1 LAIHFDAVT
10 RARARM
16 ALGALLATGAGDRL
30 RGRGLGALASQRLL
44 TWSLSIFG
52 VVAVLGVLTFGALAF
67 RLSQG
72 PIALDSL
79 SASIASSLEERLGGK
94 YSFALG
100 PLFLESGKTGL
111 GLSFQGV
118 VIKESSGR
126 TVLAAPRGEVG
137 LDLLALTAFTVR
149 AKRLELEGVDL
160 GLSLR
165 PNGALSISAGQSSG
179 EGSGISFD
187 LPASTGAG
195 EANASIFAT
204 LAESAINAM
213 TNSSLGLERLS
224 IAHGRLTIDDALTG
238 QDTHFDDV
246 SVDFEKLRR
255 ASVLRVSARGPSGP
269 WSLTATARVSG
280 AGGLEIEAR
289 DLNLPDILVAAGLR
303 TFPFETDMPI
313 SFKLDLRLG
322 PERGLSSMEGR
333 FGLGAGYFK
342 LEDPDHQP
350 LLIDEATGGARWDS
364 QNRRLLIENVQIF
377 EGDSHIS
384 FSGAIS
390 PPSATNLAW
399 TIDFAS
405 YDTVFAGE
413 RPGEQPIRLDKSL
426 FQARYLP
433 AEKRFILDDFSI
445 AGPEVSAALKAQ
457 STLTE
462 AGPTLKLDL
471 AIGEGPIAVAA
482 RLWPS
487 FIVADVRRWCLQN
500 VNGGEL
506 QSASVSIDWDAA
518 TYTAARQKKAVPRD
532 SVHGSFSVKD
542 ASVKLLE
549 GAPPLAGVEG
559 GGSWTGHD
567 LALNAAHGFIDVGP
581 GRRIL
586 ASDIAFAVPDTTPM
600 PFNPA
605 EASARFQGGVDAL
618 FDLVTRDPLKTYLGL
633 PLDLAPP
640 KGRFD
645 GKVTVDLKLSKTA
658 RPEDATVRADIA
670 LSNLQIDKFLGSERF
685 EQGAMTISLD
695 RKAISITGDG
705 KLFGAPAT
713 IDVSKSA
720 AEEGAAQVAF
730 TLDDAAR
737 AKKGMNFGSSLAG
750 PVGVRIK
757 SLIGARASGDMELD
771 FARAAFDNP
780 FPGLTKP
787 AGKPAKATLSFK
799 SDSDGL
805 ALNNIVF
812 DGAGASLKGS
822 AQLSNDGSLVSAKL
836 LQVRLSPG
844 DDLKA
849 EVAPG
854 DSGLKITVRG
864 ASLDARPILKG
875 LFAAGPPSG
884 AKDFDLDLKVA
895 SVAGA
900 NKQALSQV
908 DLGLSRRDGQTQQ
921 FRLNAVLGGGA
932 LTARSGEGGSIR
944 VQGADAGALLKFLD
958 FYTRME
964 KGALDLSMHS
974 NEGQQEGEVA
984 VKDFILRNEP
994 ALRQLVAAGQPNG
1007 AEGSID
1013 ADVAPFQKLT
1023 AAFTRTTG
1031 RVDLR
1036 DSVIYD
1042 QQMGLT
1048 AKGFIDYAKDRVD
1061 ISGTYVPAYQVNN
1074 LVTHIPVVG
1083 TLLGGGAHEGMFAVN
1098 YRITGPAS
1106 APTLAVNPLSAVTP
1120 GILRKMFGAIDGTLP
1135 SAEDADQDGATPAP
1149 TAPVFP
1155 PGR

>member
-1 LAIHFDAVT
+1 
-10 RARARM
+10 M

-30 RGRGLGALASQRLL
+30 RGRGFGALASRRLL
-44 TWSLSIFG
+44 TWSLSVFGVIAALG
-52 VVAVLGVLTFGALAF
+52 VVAFLALAF

-79 SASIASSLEERLGGK
+79 SASIASSLEERFGGK
-94 YSFALG
+94 YSFVLG

-118 VIKESSGR
+118 ALKESSGR
-126 TVLAAPRGEVG
+126 TVLAAPRGAVS
-137 LDLLALTAFTVR
+137 LDLLALTGFSVR
-149 AKRLELEGVDL
+149 AKRLELDGVDL

-165 PNGALSISAGQSSG
+165 PDGALSVSAGQSSG

-187 LPASTGAG
+187 LPASSGAG
-195 EANASIFAT
+195 QTNASVFAGV
-204 LAESAINAM
+204 AKSVIDAM
-213 TNSSLGLERLS
+213 TSSSLGLERLS

-246 SVDFEKLRR
+246 SVDFEQLRH

-269 WSLTATARVSG
+269 WSLATTARIGG

-303 TFPFETDMPI
+303 DFPFETDMPI
-313 SFKLDLRLG
+313 SFKLDLRLSA
-322 PERGLSSMEGR
+322 EHGLSSMEGR
-333 FGLGAGYFK
+333 FGLGAGYFR
-342 LEDPDHQP
+342 LEDPDHRP
-350 LLIDEATGGARWDS
+350 LLIDEVVGRTRWDAE
-364 QNRRLLIENVQIF
+364 NGRLLIENVQIF
-377 EGDSHIS
+377 EGDTHV
-384 FSGAIS
+384 FFAGAIS
-390 PPSATNLAW
+390 PPNATSPTW
-399 TIDFAS
+399 TMELSSSDV
-405 YDTVFAGE
+405 VFAGE
-413 RPGEQPIRLDKSL
+413 RPGERPIRLDKSL

-433 AEKRFILDDFSI
+433 AEKRFVLDNFSI
-445 AGPEVSAALKAQ
+445 AGPEMSADLKAQ
-457 STLTE
+457 STLTDD
-462 AGPTLKLDL
+462 GPTLKLDL
-471 AIGEGPIAVAA
+471 AIGEGPIGVVA

-487 FIVADVRRWCLQN
+487 FIVADVRKWCLQN
-500 VNGGEL
+500 VLGGEL
-506 QSASVSIDWDAA
+506 VSGSVSIDWDAA
-518 TYTAARQKKAVPRD
+518 TYAVARQKKAVPRD
-532 SVHGSFSVKD
+532 TVHGSFTVKD
-542 ASVKLLE
+542 ASVVLLE
-549 GAPPLAGVEG
+549 GAPPLAGLEG
-559 GGSWTGHD
+559 SGSWTGHD
-567 LALNAAHGFIDVGP
+567 LALSAAHGFIDVGP

-605 EASARFQGGVDAL
+605 QASARFQGGVDAL

-633 PLDLAPP
+633 PLELAPP

-645 GKVTVDLKLSKTA
+645 GKLIVDLKLSKTA
-658 RPEDATVRADIA
+658 RPEDAAVRADLA

-713 IDVSKSA
+713 VEVSKSSG
-720 AEEGAAQVAF
+720 EEGAAQVAF

-757 SLIGARASGDMELD
+757 SVLGARGSGDMELD
-771 FARAAFDNP
+771 FVHAAFDNP
-780 FPGLTKP
+780 FPGLVKP

-799 SDSDGL
+799 SDADGL

-812 DGAGASLKGS
+812 DGAGASIKGS
-822 AQLSNDGSLVSAKL
+822 AQLSNDGVLVAAKL
-836 LQVRLSPG
+836 PQVRLSPG

-849 EVAPG
+849 DVAPG
-854 DSGLKITVRG
+854 DSGPKITVRG

-875 LFAAGPPSG
+875 LFAAGPPTG

-895 SVAGA
+895 SVSGA

-908 DLGLSRRDGQTQQ
+908 DLALSRRDGQTQQ
-921 FRLNAVLGGGA
+921 LSLNAVLGVGA
-932 LTARSGEGGSIR
+932 LVAHSGEGGSIR

-958 FYTRME
+958 FYARME
-964 KGALDLSMHS
+964 KGAFDLSMHS
-974 NEGQQEGEVA
+974 DEGQQDGEVT
-984 VKDFILRNEP
+984 VKDFVLRNEP

-1007 AEGSID
+1007 ADDSID
-1013 ADVAPFQKLT
+1013 ANAAPFQKLT

-1042 QQMGLT
+1042 RQMGLT
-1048 AKGFIDYAKDRVD
+1048 AKGYIDYAKDRVD

-1120 GILRKMFGAIDGTLP
+1120 GFLRKVFGAIDGTLP
-1135 SAEDADQDGATPAP
+1135 PADDAEQDGATPAP
-1149 TAPVFP
+1149 ALPT